1 MTPHRSSPTPRHRP
15 VDRSHH
21 LPDRQTSMWPD
32 HGPAPAG
39 VQATTD
45 QIDAAVADAQTTTD
59 ARPTTLAPRRLADA
73 LADLPDGLANQ
84 HRPAQRLHIN
94 TTADRHSIARDT
106 LRRAATSIGS
116 LILTIA
122 PTPTHLDTSYGS
134 PAWNALRHA
143 DLLVGAELYL
153 ARARLANLTA
163 HTAPDL
169 PRLALLLNGLTHAV
183 PAADL
188 RTVPA
193 TLPGR
198 PTRPATVRR
207 DLVGWQGLPAAV
219 DHLTAVLTASRAGR
233 HWIRHHLGHNPD
245 AIGRA
250 IGVLHL
256 THPGVATELAALGP
270 HRLDPTDLRAVT
282 RTLQPFPDR
291 ITELSDT
298 ALTAMCERNGW
309 LLGRPEEYHHR
320 LLLDEHLI
328 RTVDDLPALRRR
340 LADPDVDPA
349 QLVDL
354 PDDTVLP
361 PPIPPAS
368 AHLRSYLRLASTQAL
383 HDFAGLPL
391 PTSSDRCTT
400 LAARWP
406 PTILERAVALEG
418 VPLSSHLHL
427 PTAAE
432 LPSPPTPDLALGP

>member
-1 MTPHRSSPTPRHRP
+1 MTPHSSPAPQHRP

-21 LPDRQTSMWPD
+21 LPDRQISMWPD
-32 HGPAPAG
+32 RGPAAAG
-39 VQATTD
+39 AQPTTS
-45 QIDAAVADAQTTTD
+45 QIDAAVADAR
-59 ARPTTLAPRRLADA
+59 AASAPRPPTLTPRQLADA
-73 LADLPDGLANQ
+73 LADLPAGIVDQ
-84 HRPAQRLHIN
+84 DRPAQRIHIN
-94 TTADRHSIARDT
+94 TTADRHSIARAT
-106 LRRAATSIGS
+106 LRRAASDIGS
-116 LILTIA
+116 LILTTA
-122 PTPTHLDTSYGS
+122 PARLANAHGS

-143 DLLVGAELYL
+143 DLFVAAELYL
-153 ARARLANLTA
+153 ARARLADLTA
-163 HTAPDL
+163 HTTPDL

-188 RTVPA
+188 RTIPA
-193 TLPGR
+193 TLPR
-198 PTRPATVRR
+198 LPTRPATLRR

-219 DHLTAVLTASRAGR
+219 DHLAAVLTASRAGR

-256 THPGVATELAALGP
+256 THPNVATELAALGP

-298 ALTAMCERNGW
+298 ALTAICERNGW
-309 LLGRPEEYHHR
+309 LLGRPEEHHHR
-320 LLLDEHLI
+320 LLLDEHLT
-328 RTVDDLPALRRR
+328 RTVNNLPALRRR
-340 LADPDVDPA
+340 LAAPDVDPTR
-349 QLVDL
+349 LVAL

-361 PPIPPAS
+361 PPLPPAS

-391 PTSSDRCTT
+391 PTPPSRCTA
-400 LAARWP
+400 LATRWP
-406 PTILERAVALEG
+406 PTILERAVALDG
-418 VPLSSHLHL
+418 VPLTPHLHL